1 MVESEE
7 IFAKE
12 DEYHLSMRGRV
23 SEIENERY
31 NIIELS

>member
-12 DEYHLSMRGRV
+12 DAVGNKVKMVVPTADTLVTRLFVAS
-23 SEIENERY
+23 
-31 NIIELS
+31 